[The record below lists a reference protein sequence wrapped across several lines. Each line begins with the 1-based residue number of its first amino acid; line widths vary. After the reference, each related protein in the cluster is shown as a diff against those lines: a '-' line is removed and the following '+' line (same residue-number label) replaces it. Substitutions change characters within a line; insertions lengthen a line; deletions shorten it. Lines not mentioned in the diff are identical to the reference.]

1 MCTYHIATPTYF
13 NDMQNVVYDV
23 IAQQQISILH
33 LCFYEWKYHTMS
45 VFGLII
51 NYFKPK

>member
-1 MCTYHIATPTYF
+1 MILLPPRSF

-23 IAQQQISILH
+23 ITQQQIYLVH
-33 LCFYEWKYHTMS
+33 LCFYEWEFYTMR

-51 NYFKPK
+51 HSFDLK